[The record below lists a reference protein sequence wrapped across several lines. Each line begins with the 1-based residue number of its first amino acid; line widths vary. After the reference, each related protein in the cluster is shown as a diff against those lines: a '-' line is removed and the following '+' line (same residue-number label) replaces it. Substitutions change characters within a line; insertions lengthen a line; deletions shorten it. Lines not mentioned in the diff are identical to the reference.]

1 MDGECHLTLVDRM
14 KLTRSLLPFLAT
26 ALIWAAG
33 PVALFAE
40 TAPPAGR
47 SAEKKAVPY
56 RITAGD
62 RVSVAVLGEPS
73 LTVGQ
78 RRVEAT
84 GTINLLLVSDVR
96 IAGLTIAE
104 AQEAI
109 ANSYREGRFLR
120 NPQVTVTVD
129 EYAPRIV
136 RISGKVNSPGQIHIP
151 PDTEMTI
158 VDLIFKANG
167 LAETARS
174 SAVRV
179 ERTLPDGTK
188 KQFTLDIEAAIKAKG
203 RPTGDGSFTMQPGDV
218 VYVEE
223 RII

>member
-1 MDGECHLTLVDRM
+1 MR
-14 KLTRSLLPFLAT
+14 LLNPFRPLLAFILAAAFAAAA
-26 ALIWAAG
+26 ALSAA
-33 PVALFAE
+33 
-40 TAPPAGR
+40 PAAR
-47 SAEKKAVPY
+47 PKAAEKKIVPY
-56 RITAGD
+56 RITGGD
-62 RVSVAVLGEPS
+62 RLSVAVLGEPN

-84 GTINLLLVSDVR
+84 GTINLLLVNDVR
-96 IAGLTIAE
+96 VGGLTIGE
-104 AQEAI
+104 AQETI
-109 ANSYREGRFLR
+109 ANAYREGRFLR

-158 VDLIFKANG
+158 VELIFKANG
-167 LAETARS
+167 VTETART

-203 RPTGDGSFTMQPGDV
+203 RPTGDGGFIMQPGDV

>member
-1 MDGECHLTLVDRM
+1 MDSECFIPLVIAV
-14 KLTRSLLPFLAT
+14 KLEQPIYRLLAIALVAMAGCSASLLAQS
-26 ALIWAAG
+26 AA
-33 PVALFAE
+33 A
-40 TAPPAGR
+40 APR
-47 SAEKKAVPY
+47 AEKKAVPY

-62 RVSVAVLGEPS
+62 RLSVAVLGEPS

-84 GTINLLLVSDVR
+84 GTINLLLVNDVTVT
-96 IAGLTIAE
+96 GLTIAE
-104 AQEAI
+104 AQEKI
-109 ANSYREGRFLR
+109 AASYREGRFLR

-136 RISGKVNSPGQIHIP
+136 QISGKVNSPGQIHIP
-151 PDTEMTI
+151 PDAEMTI
-158 VDLIFKANG
+158 VELIFKAQG
-167 LAETARS
+167 LTETARS

-179 ERTLPDGTK
+179 DRTLPNGTK
-188 KQFTLDIEAAIKAKG
+188 QQFTLDLEAAIKAKG
-203 RPTGDGSFTMQPGDV
+203 RPTGDETFIMQPGDV

>member
-1 MDGECHLTLVDRM
+1 M
-14 KLTRSLLPFLAT
+14 KPLNPFRLLLAIFLLAT
-26 ALIWAAG
+26 LAGAAQL
-33 PVALFAE
+33 P
-40 TAPPAGR
+40 APPGAR
-47 SAEKKAVPY
+47 PKAAEKKVVPY
-56 RITAGD
+56 RITTGD
-62 RVSVAVLGEPS
+62 RLSVAVLGEPN
-73 LTVGQ
+73 LTVGG

-84 GTINLLLVSDVR
+84 GTINLVLVNDVR
-96 IAGLTIAE
+96 VTGLTIAE
-104 AQEAI
+104 AQETI
-109 ANSYREGRFLR
+109 ANSYREQRFLR
-120 NPQVTVTVD
+120 NPQVTVTVE

-158 VDLIFKANG
+158 VELIFKANG
-167 LAETARS
+167 VTETART

-203 RPTGDGSFTMQPGDV
+203 RPTGDGGFIMQPGDV